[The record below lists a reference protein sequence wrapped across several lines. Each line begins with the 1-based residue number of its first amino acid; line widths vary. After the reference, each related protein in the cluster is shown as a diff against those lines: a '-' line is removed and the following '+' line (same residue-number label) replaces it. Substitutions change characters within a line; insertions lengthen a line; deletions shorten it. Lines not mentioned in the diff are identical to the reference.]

1 MSDMKKSNLCHV
13 DRLWNWEMDLSVLP
27 SMKWKSHYHSLHSA
41 TSKAVVE
48 ESSKLAECVGKT
60 RSLLKKILSEG
71 MDNCLTKLDN
81 DPQGYLS
88 QPLIL
93 LEAVLQEC
101 HNTFTA
107 CFHSF
112 YPTPALQ
119 WACLCD
125 LLNCL
130 DQVLCWSLYIQ
141 AKARIMPMFFA
152 GLRVGF
158 TRRLHWMDIKDI
170 IWCNNLLPLE
180 SEFLTHCSHCR
191 TFKKQIFAH
200 QVAVCLQQWCQHCAI
215 LQWSWPLF
223 YQSLTMARYCCAHWW
238 SRWAQRMT
246 PPLLTVSHCWCRTWR
261 SSAM

>member
-1 MSDMKKSNLCHV
+1 MTDSILFGLFVSYLA
-13 DRLWNWEMDLSVLP
+13 S
-27 SMKWKSHYHSLHSA
+27 
-41 TSKAVVE
+41 TKAVVE

-88 QPLIL
+88 QPLTL

-130 DQVLCWSLYIQ
+130 DQVSESLEI
-141 AKARIMPMFFA
+141 
-152 GLRVGF
+152 
-158 TRRLHWMDIKDI
+158 
-170 IWCNNLLPLE
+170 LE
-180 SEFLTHCSHCR
+180 L
-191 TFKKQIFAH
+191 
-200 QVAVCLQQWCQHCAI
+200 
-215 LQWSWPLF
+215 
-223 YQSLTMARYCCAHWW
+223 
-238 SRWAQRMT
+238 
-246 PPLLTVSHCWCRTWR
+246 
-261 SSAM
+261 

>member
-1 MSDMKKSNLCHV
+1 MSVAGFPAN
-13 DRLWNWEMDLSVLP
+13 
-27 SMKWKSHYHSLHSA
+27 
-41 TSKAVVE
+41 TKAVVE

-88 QPLIL
+88 QPLTL

-130 DQVLCWSLYIQ
+130 DQVI
-141 AKARIMPMFFA
+141 FF
-152 GLRVGF
+152 RSF
-158 TRRLHWMDIKDI
+158 SDT
-170 IWCNNLLPLE
+170 N
-180 SEFLTHCSHCR
+180 
-191 TFKKQIFAH
+191 
-200 QVAVCLQQWCQHCAI
+200 QQLDTLI
-215 LQWSWPLF
+215 YGVNYEPFS
-223 YQSLTMARYCCAHWW
+223 T
-238 SRWAQRMT
+238 
-246 PPLLTVSHCWCRTWR
+246 
-261 SSAM
+261 

>member
-1 MSDMKKSNLCHV
+1 MCRQGVK
-13 DRLWNWEMDLSVLP
+13 LP
-27 SMKWKSHYHSLHSA
+27 SKLPRIQMSIVRQESLSECCTFCLAFKEIKISYHSLHSA

-130 DQVLCWSLYIQ
+130 DQVVFWNMYIQEKPVLYI
-141 AKARIMPMFFA
+141 FFCLWVFFFF
-152 GLRVGF
+152 GRLRVGY
-158 TRRLHWMDIKDI
+158 
-170 IWCNNLLPLE
+170 PL
-180 SEFLTHCSHCR
+180 
-191 TFKKQIFAH
+191 Q
-200 QVAVCLQQWCQHCAI
+200 
-215 LQWSWPLF
+215 PL
-223 YQSLTMARYCCAHWW
+223 
-238 SRWAQRMT
+238 
-246 PPLLTVSHCWCRTWR
+246 
-261 SSAM
+261 

>member
-1 MSDMKKSNLCHV
+1 MTKSVYQTSRLFQTFSKLSMGWSVAKTSKQNLIV
-13 DRLWNWEMDLSVLP
+13 IVNF
-27 SMKWKSHYHSLHSA
+27 SHLAS
-41 TSKAVVE
+41 TKAVVE

-88 QPLIL
+88 QPLTL

-107 CFHSF
+107 CFHTF

-130 DQVLCWSLYIQ
+130 DQVVNHKS
-141 AKARIMPMFFA
+141 
-152 GLRVGF
+152 
-158 TRRLHWMDIKDI
+158 
-170 IWCNNLLPLE
+170 
-180 SEFLTHCSHCR
+180 
-191 TFKKQIFAH
+191 
-200 QVAVCLQQWCQHCAI
+200 
-215 LQWSWPLF
+215 
-223 YQSLTMARYCCAHWW
+223 
-238 SRWAQRMT
+238 
-246 PPLLTVSHCWCRTWR
+246 
-261 SSAM
+261 